1 MRGRE
6 KATGWKVPLLFCG
19 VIVLLVAIASL
30 WKQPPAPPPDLPPAL
45 EARARALSINL
56 DADGPSGDGGH
67 DGQSWK
73 ERIVSAGSGFYARA
87 LKDERLAAVAD
98 AALAAGRL
106 DAACAAAVLVADTER
121 RDRVFADILTAAQES
136 CRRLPWGVFAVRGV
150 RSPEQAAR
158 MARGLAQRWRDC
170 AAAESAASPER

>member
-30 WKQPPAPPPDLPPAL
+30 WKQAPAPPPDLPPAL

-56 DADGPSGDGGH
+56 DADGSSGDG
-67 DGQSWK
+67 GQSWK

-121 RDRVFADILTAAQES
+121 RDRVFSDILTAAQGS

-158 MARGLAQRWRDC
+158 MARSLAQHWRDC

>member
-45 EARARALSINL
+45 EARARALTINL
-56 DADGPSGDGGH
+56 DADGPSEDG
-67 DGQSWK
+67 GQSWK

-121 RDRVFADILTAAQES
+121 RDRVFADILTAAQGS

-158 MARGLAQRWRDC
+158 MAHGLAQRWRDC
-170 AAAESAASPER
+170 AAAESATSPER